1 MNTQCSDHS
10 FASKRCGQ
18 HLTPTHLSKMACR
31 HNQTLYD
38 LATSSS
44 SYFNQ
49 QQFLFLL
56 GCLFFSFSFRIYTS
70 VVCRSTISFIYYFP
84 SAAAAIRI
92 CPVRNKTKKYH
103 RRVHLRSTRRKI
115 TEKTNDRRSKEHK
128 LMCRGKEKRTHAKLH
143 SEKRSLPRRSS
154 LLFCFLVFLAAHSLP
169 QALREVYEPPTT
181 KQKK

>member
-56 GCLFFSFSFRIYTS
+56 GCLFFSFLLEYIRAWYAAVLSLLFI
-70 VVCRSTISFIYYFP
+70 ISRLLLLLYVYVP
-84 SAAAAIRI
+84 YET
-92 CPVRNKTKKYH
+92 KQKKYH

-154 LLFCFLVFLAAHSLP
+154 LLFCFPVFLAAHSLP

>member
-1 MNTQCSDHS
+1 MNTQSSDHS

-18 HLTPTHLSKMACR
+18 HLSTQPTSLK
-31 HNQTLYD
+31 NGLQTQPNSIWFSHVFFFL
-38 LATSSS
+38 LLTSSS
-44 SYFNQ
+44 S
-49 QQFLFLL
+49 
-56 GCLFFSFSFRIYTS
+56 FFSLVVFSFRIYTS

-84 SAAAAIRI
+84 SAAIRI
-92 CPVRNKTKKYH
+92 CPVRNKTKKKYH

-128 LMCRGKEKRTHAKLH
+128 LMCRGKEKRTHAKLY

-169 QALREVYEPPTT
+169 QALREVYELQQQN
-181 KQKK
+181 KRNK

>member
-38 LATSSS
+38 LATSS

-92 CPVRNKTKKYH
+92 CPVRNKTKKIPPT
-103 RRVHLRSTRRKI
+103 RSLAQ
-115 TEKTNDRRSKEHK
+115 H
-128 LMCRGKEKRTHAKLH
+128 KEKNNRKDKRQTQQRT
-143 SEKRSLPRRSS
+143 
-154 LLFCFLVFLAAHSLP
+154 
-169 QALREVYEPPTT
+169 
-181 KQKK
+181 